1 MLSSSLRRLR
11 DVVDVVSDAGA
22 AASAC
27 RDRDEDARE
36 VVDLN
41 FFPMNVIAILY
52 WMSYRSTE
60 LLAGGPA
67 TAARYGGMHR
77 TSSLSL
83 SRARG
88 LSLDK

>member
-1 MLSSSLRRLR
+1 MLLLSSSLRRLR
-11 DVVDVVSDAGA
+11 DVVVDVSDAG

-83 SRARG
+83 
-88 LSLDK
+88 

>member
-52 WMSYRSTE
+52 WMSYRSNYWP
-60 LLAGGPA
+60 AG
-67 TAARYGGMHR
+67 YGGMHR

-88 LSLDK
+88 L

>member
-1 MLSSSLRRLR
+1 MLLLSSSLRRLS
-11 DVVDVVSDAGA
+11 DVVDVSDAG

-52 WMSYRSTE
+52 WMSYRSNYWP
-60 LLAGGPA
+60 AG
-67 TAARYGGMHR
+67 YGGVHR

-83 SRARG
+83 S
-88 LSLDK
+88 L